1 MLCCPRVVKFTRFP
15 YKEKAYTFINMSI
28 DSWESTLQI
37 YTFLLGFQKNSLNN
51 PFFCNK
57 KGSAHALPKPK
68 VGQNTGQKAD
78 ALRSTSPNATIMR
91 SNFFDLTKATAAI
104 RLHFDK
110 FRNPVHIVQAHD
122 LLEKPFHFIRF

>member
-1 MLCCPRVVKFTRFP
+1 MQITLVPALWRLTLITAPGVR
-15 YKEKAYTFINMSI
+15 TFRII
-28 DSWESTLQI
+28 APSWPSDGG
-37 YTFLLGFQKNSLNN
+37 TFA
-51 PFFCNK
+51 PVWRK
-57 KGSAHALPKPK
+57 KGSAEALPKPK

-122 LLEKPFHFIRF
+122 HLEKPFHFIRF